1 MEQCKKYSL
10 LLLLALMPQRIQF
23 VDAQG
28 HIATL
33 PTNLRQQQPP
43 NSATASNLRFAI
55 GVVVCSAVDYLH
67 HSPRSQ
73 LLRAQWWL
81 RSLDKAVP
89 RNSQLDRVVFMSGF
103 HASDFSTQT
112 WDRILEVPQPLLS
125 FKPRFDKDTLEHHDS
140 YWVDNNGVQKRH
152 DGTCTSLKLAA
163 WNRTDYAGIILSD
176 ADLCFLQ
183 PFDAL
188 GWMMKLYEQDIY
200 FQALQESG
208 SKCSPPGP
216 NRRSLAAFVGPR
228 CYNGLNTHMMY
239 LRPDK
244 VVGQLLLDK
253 AKYGDFV
260 PYTNTEQDVLET
272 VFSAHAVETNINL
285 IQIKANRFGKPIPH
299 FHHHGMPGSGTCK
312 TGAPYNKFGE
322 AQDRNNS
329 AQQTNAVAAAARA
342 SEALYL
348 SREFIARSSSE
359 SVSAALSTDP
369 INSFAVVLIVCE
381 NEAKNAN
388 AWLRHFLSL
397 TSSENG
403 RSSNIDFVA
412 ITSSAYESD
421 SATLKGATGWTQ
433 VIEVPTLKS
442 LNIDPKDTNSREFAV
457 IKDCHL
463 APFKT
468 RLEKDKK
475 GYLNRF
481 WVENNYVHQPD
492 EKQRADCSLLKL
504 AAWELKSSRTSI
516 YYHGVLLVD
525 SPRVNLSLSEHIHPE
540 MPPSIITSSNMNT
553 LEMWFQTARA
563 EKTYFSAIPER
574 GKRAYDG
581 LKDELIFLKP
591 NPVVK
596 HILAAK
602 VRTGDVIP
610 YANTFQDVIETVF
623 SPHAASRQSMA
634 PFLAHMI
641 DKDKAQKMRNRGH
654 T

>member
-1 MEQCKKYSL
+1 MEKCTKYSL
-10 LLLLALMPQRIQF
+10 LLLLVLMPQHIQF
-23 VDAQG
+23 VDAQE

-33 PTNLRQQQPP
+33 PTNLRQQQIPR
-43 NSATASNLRFAI
+43 SATASNIRFAI

-89 RNSQLDRVVFMSGF
+89 RNPQLDRVVLMSGF
-103 HASDFSTQT
+103 HASDFSNQT
-112 WDRILEVPQPLLS
+112 WDRILEVPQSLLS
-125 FKPRFDKDTLEHHDS
+125 FKPRFEKDALEHHDS
-140 YWVDNNGVQKRH
+140 YWVNNNGVQKRH

-176 ADLCFLQ
+176 ADVCFLQ

-188 GWMMKLYEQDIY
+188 GWMMKLYEQGIY
-200 FQALQESG
+200 FQAHREHG
-208 SKCSPPGP
+208 GTCSPSGP
-216 NRRSLAAFVGPR
+216 NRRSLAGFTGPR
-228 CYNGLNTHMMY
+228 CYDGLNTHMMY

-260 PYTNTEQDVLET
+260 PFTNTEQDVLET
-272 VFSAHAVETNINL
+272 VFSAHAVETNMNP
-285 IQIKANRFGKPIPH
+285 IQIKNDRFGRPIPH
-299 FHHHGMPGSGTCK
+299 IHHRGRPGSGNCK
-312 TGAPYNKFGE
+312 AGAPYNKFRE

-348 SREFIARSSSE
+348 SREFITTSSSK
-359 SVSAALSTDP
+359 SVSAASSTDS
-369 INSFAVVLIVCE
+369 INPFAVVLIVCE
-381 NEAKNAN
+381 NEAENAN

-421 SATLKGATGWTQ
+421 SATLKGATDWTQ
-433 VIEVPTLKS
+433 VIEVPTLES
-442 LNIDPKDTNSREFAV
+442 LKIDPKDTKISRQFAV
-457 IKDCHL
+457 LKDCHL

-468 RLEKDKK
+468 RLERDKK
-475 GYLNRF
+475 QYDSRF
-481 WVENNYVHQPD
+481 WVENNNVHQPD
-492 EKQRADCSLLKL
+492 EQQRADCSLLKL
-504 AAWELKSSRTSI
+504 AAWELKSSRTST

-525 SPRVNLSLSEHIHPE
+525 SPRVDLSLSEHIHPE

-574 GKRAYDG
+574 GKRSYDG

-610 YANTFQDVIETVF
+610 YANTFQDIIETVF
-623 SPHAASRQSMA
+623 SPHAASRQSLA
-634 PFLAHMI
+634 PFLAHMA
-641 DKDKAQKMRNRGH
+641 DKEQRESAKGEK
-654 T
+654 